1 MQRSRSPIILRV
13 YICTFG
19 HNEFSHFLM
28 TFLSSVMQKC
38 STTPYIIILRIYIDT
53 VIQILFDDFN
63 DSVFRSSD
71 N

>member
-1 MQRSRSPIILRV
+1 
-13 YICTFG
+13 
-19 HNEFSHFLM
+19 M

-38 STTPYIIILRIYIDT
+38 STTPYIIILRIYIGT
-53 VIQILFDDFN
+53 IIQILFDDFD